1 MTTASRTL
9 SRNDIVAAVADLI
22 VEQGLSALTMR
33 TIAAKLGCSVGTL
46 PHYFKGKEEIVTAT
60 LNWSNERIMNR
71 LDSVPP
77 GELSIDT
84 LLPVVTSTLPLDD
97 ISDREWRIRLCLW
110 DHALTQPLLEQTL
123 LQVTDQANEVL
134 QALVRQLQHTGQIT
148 GAIDAGTIAMTLYH
162 MTIGMSF
169 NMLHYP
175 LPQREAMLR
184 PLVFYIDSLRTPAAN
199 ATG

>member
-46 PHYFKGKEEIVTAT
+46 PHYFKGKEEIVAAT

-71 LDSVPP
+71 LDAMPP

-84 LLPVVTSTLPLDD
+84 LLPIVTSTLPLDEL
-97 ISDREWRIRLCLW
+97 SDREWRIRLCLW
-110 DHALTQPLLEQTL
+110 DHALTQPMLAQTL
-123 LQVTDQANEVL
+123 LQVTSQATQVL
-134 QALVRQLQHTGQIT
+134 GTLAEHLQQHGQIT
-148 GAIDAGTIAMTLYH
+148 PDVDASIIAMTLYH

-169 NMLHYP
+169 NLLHCP
-175 LPQREAMLR
+175 LPQRSAMLQ
-184 PLVFYIDSLRTPAAN
+184 PLVFYIESLRIPAA
-199 ATG
+199 